1 MRWLWLESPPYHYR
15 LSAWTE
21 FRMTWWCKTCR
32 RLFEISTSNITFWH
46 KTGNYNVKYL
56 RLVQDIGD
64 VNISKMCK
72 WQFLWYLAGELIR
85 FIRHK
90 NLLIFTAG
98 HVSQDKYFPTWH
110 IKHKS
115 ILRPSSS
122 PCLQEGRWGE
132 GGGGRRL
139 PIFTE
144 GARGGL
150 GRVFM
155 KVFVNCLGYKLLS
168 FITSQ
173 LSFVSNVCVF
183 PDVYYYQVEI
193 KIQTFHSEP
202 IFPTI
207 N

>member
-1 MRWLWLESPPYHYR
+1 MMKLKLFLQWNLPSIKMRWLWLESPPYHYR

-115 ILRPSSS
+115 ISRPSSS
-122 PCLQEGRWGE
+122 PCLQEGGWGREEEDE
-132 GGGGRRL
+132 GCRYSQREPGGVW
-139 PIFTE
+139 
-144 GARGGL
+144 GGFL
-150 GRVFM
+150 WR
-155 KVFVNCLGYKLLS
+155 YLL
-168 FITSQ
+168 I
-173 LSFVSNVCVF
+173 VSDTNYC
-183 PDVYYYQVEI
+183 
-193 KIQTFHSEP
+193 HL
-202 IFPTI
+202 
-207 N
+207 

>member
-1 MRWLWLESPPYHYR
+1 MMKLKLFLQWNLPSIKMRWLWLESPPYHYR

-110 IKHKS
+110 IKHS
-115 ILRPSSS
+115 NRYLLHLVYRRP
-122 PCLQEGRWGE
+122 GE
-132 GGGGRRL
+132 GCRYSHAKLRGAWGGFL
-139 PIFTE
+139 WS
-144 GARGGL
+144 
-150 GRVFM
+150 
-155 KVFVNCLGYKLLS
+155 YLL
-168 FITSQ
+168 I
-173 LSFVSNVCVF
+173 VSDTNDC
-183 PDVYYYQVEI
+183 
-193 KIQTFHSEP
+193 HL
-202 IFPTI
+202 
-207 N
+207 